1 VVIQSDVC
9 NGCRDCIAACPFGVI
24 DLNPV
29 SNTAQKCTLCYDRL
43 QAGMQPACSQACP
56 TKSIQFGPIRDLRQR
71 AESRVQQL
79 HGQGEGRAYL
89 YGADEKILGGLNSFY
104 LLVDKPEVYGLPRDP
119 QLPSRNLFPGSLFSM
134 LGAIV
139 FGLLGLVSLRKRRM
153 DEIAEG
159 MRANSP
165 PRGSSDV

>member
-1 VVIQSDVC
+1 
-9 NGCRDCIAACPFGVI
+9 
-24 DLNPV
+24 
-29 SNTAQKCTLCYDRL
+29 
-43 QAGMQPACSQACP
+43 
-56 TKSIQFGPIRDLRQR
+56 
-71 AESRVQQL
+71 
-79 HGQGEGRAYL
+79 
-89 YGADEKILGGLNSFY
+89 
-104 LLVDKPEVYGLPRDP
+104 
-119 QLPSRNLFPGSLFSM
+119 M